1 MNYFEYKEFDCP
13 CEDCQRAESTGVN
26 MQPLFLE
33 MLDHAR
39 AISKGTSVKI
49 NSGFRCENH
58 NSRVGGKNKK
68 AGSKGSSHMYGWAAD
83 LACNTSQE
91 RHNILASL
99 METGFNRI
107 GIASTFIHVDNDPDK
122 APNVTWTY

>member
-13 CEDCQRAESTGVN
+13 CEDCQRAESTGIN

-39 AISKGTSVKI
+39 AISKGTSFKI
-49 NSGFRCENH
+49 NSGYRCENH
-58 NSRVGGKNKK
+58 NTRVGGKNKK
-68 AGSKGSSHMYGWAAD
+68 AGS
-83 LACNTSQE
+83 QE
-91 RHNILASL
+91 RPNILASL
-99 METGFNRI
+99 RETGFNRI